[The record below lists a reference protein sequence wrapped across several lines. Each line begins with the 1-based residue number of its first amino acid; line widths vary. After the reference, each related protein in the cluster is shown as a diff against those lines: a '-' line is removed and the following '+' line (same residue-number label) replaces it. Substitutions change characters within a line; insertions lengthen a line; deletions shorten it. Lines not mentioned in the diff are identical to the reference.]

1 MVTEAGDRAVWR
13 GHSAGVVF
21 FTQQV
26 QPALV
31 NATAL
36 LSLHHLLPILPKSG
50 TQGQPESMRTH
61 GCSPHRLP
69 FRAGVYGE
77 GLGGGLAGEEKGMQR
92 SLPRLMTLDS
102 YAFSLNV
109 VVCFYVRLEGWGRVC
124 DVQGGSQNPWQVL
137 GRCVGWPSRVCVIF
151 STDSPQLWDFI
162 AISNYWQSPIQHPD
176 SDINEE
182 KLLLMTHLGEDIG
195 LVEPGAYTV
204 LQKLFKK
211 RIQQYEY
218 KFMYERDH

>member
-1 MVTEAGDRAVWR
+1 M
-13 GHSAGVVF
+13 
-21 FTQQV
+21 
-26 QPALV
+26 
-31 NATAL
+31 
-36 LSLHHLLPILPKSG
+36 
-50 TQGQPESMRTH
+50 
-61 GCSPHRLP
+61 
-69 FRAGVYGE
+69 E
-77 GLGGGLAGEEKGMQR
+77 GGPAGEEKGMQR

-109 VVCFYVRLEGWGRVC
+109 VVCLYVRLEGWSRVC
-124 DVQGGSQNPWQVL
+124 DVSGSSQNPWQVL
-137 GRCVGWPSRVCVIF
+137 GRCVGWPSRVCVIL

-218 KFMYERDH
+218 KFMYERDY